1 MGSLVRGLH
10 APTLRATVALLAALV
25 LVAPASARADE
36 PAACP
41 EVAPP
46 DDEVQRRLT
55 WIERRID
62 DTEDDVRR
70 WFSAFVV
77 VHTLLTGVQLTLAIS
92 VPDDDARPDF
102 IVNAIGGGLGLATL
116 LISMPPIL
124 GAGDFVRSLARDTPE
139 ARLAALRAAEDRLRR
154 SAEAS
159 GFVRSEL
166 SAVASALYVE
176 AGSLTLL
183 FLGRTTGAFT
193 HAVGGVVLG
202 QGRLLLH
209 PTGAIDSWRT
219 YRARHA
225 DAGCRPEDVPP
236 PAPSAPGLALSP
248 AVMGPAGA
256 GVSLTLSF

>member
-1 MGSLVRGLH
+1 MSRTT
-10 APTLRATVALLAALV
+10 AALLAAL
-25 LVAPASARADE
+25 LLATPLGARADE
-36 PAACP
+36 PATCP
-41 EVAPP
+41 EQGPA
-46 DDEVQRRLT
+46 DDEVQRRLA
-55 WIERRID
+55 WIEGRID

-70 WFSAFVV
+70 WFGAFVAI
-77 VHTLLTGVQLTLAIS
+77 HTLLTGVQLTLALS

-102 IVNAIGGGLGLATL
+102 IVNSIGGGLGLATL

-124 GAGDFVRSLARDTPE
+124 GAGDFVRSLPRDTPE

-159 GFVRSEL
+159 RFVRGEL
-166 SAVASALYVE
+166 SSIASALYVE
-176 AGSLTLL
+176 AASLTLL

-193 HAVGGVVLG
+193 HAVGGTILG

-219 YRARHA
+219 YQARHA

-236 PAPSAPGLALSP
+236 PSTSAPALALTP
-248 AVMGPAGA
+248 AAMGPAGA
-256 GVSLTLSF
+256 GVALTLSF